1 MNKYFNL
8 YGLVFVIV
16 ILIPNIVFSIT
27 CKDGFEN
34 LYQNK
39 PVEILEQIGRFGC
52 FISMFLMIPFLNKGF
67 WFENGKII
75 YIIFGIVLAALYCI
89 GWMIFWKKDS
99 VRKSLCLSI
108 VPSLLFIESAVVCG
122 NLQLLV
128 FAVVFAPCHI
138 LISYMNAMIKLS
150 KGNS

>member
-1 MNKYFNL
+1 M
-8 YGLVFVIV
+8 
-16 ILIPNIVFSIT
+16 IPNLVFSIT

>member
-1 MNKYFNL
+1 MNQYFNL
-8 YGLVFVIV
+8 YGLLFVMV

-34 LYQNK
+34 RYQNK
-39 PVEILEQIGRFGC
+39 LIEILEQIGRFGC
-52 FISMFLMIPFLNKGF
+52 FISMFLTIPFLNKGF
-67 WFENGKII
+67 WLENGKNI
-75 YIIFGIVLAALYCI
+75 YLILGIALVALYCA
-89 GWMIFWKKDS
+89 GWIIFWKEDS
-99 VRKSLCLSI
+99 VRKSLYLSI

-138 LISYMNAMIKLS
+138 LISYMNAVMK
-150 KGNS
+150 